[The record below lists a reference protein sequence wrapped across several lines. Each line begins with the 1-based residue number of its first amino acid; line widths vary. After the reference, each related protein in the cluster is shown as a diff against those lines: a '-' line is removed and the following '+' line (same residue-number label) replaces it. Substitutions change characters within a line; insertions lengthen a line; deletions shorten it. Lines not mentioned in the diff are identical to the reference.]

1 MGSDNNADN
10 DHKAGLSVEMVMSPS
25 DLPLLSM
32 LSLLPGS
39 EGHER

>member
-10 DHKAGLSVEMVMSPS
+10 DHKAELGREMAMSPS